1 MMVSGIAKVSSLLR
15 RYESFIYRGQGELE
29 GHGRIGEREGGIGI
43 GEGSRGV
50 EGIGRVGEGG
60 VGELEEGGVKTSD
73 TETLVVCKFK
83 CPHLD
88 CNFKFFN
95 KRGLQCHMG
104 RCK

>member
-29 GHGRIGEREGGIGI
+29 GQGRIGEREGGIGI

-60 VGELEEGGVKTSD
+60 VGELEEGGV
-73 TETLVVCKFK
+73 
-83 CPHLD
+83 
-88 CNFKFFN
+88 
-95 KRGLQCHMG
+95 RGLARGEGEEDKEGEEEENMPETSGAGTAHSSE
-104 RCK
+104 